1 MISRHSKSDADTT
14 SNSMPRIVLRPSF
27 RKDLDGLKRSARKQ
41 YERASEVLLELQRDV
56 DPSVPRRAESRLPN
70 CVKYELQ
77 DGYRLVLQ
85 KSDGSEDVL
94 IALAIGKHDHVD
106 SFLDGH
112 KGWLFDPRKGQ
123 LRELRLA
130 TIDES
135 AVEIVP
141 SAGLVAEAVAVD
153 EPIPPLFH
161 SFSDEMLE
169 RLGVPP
175 DLFASL
181 RSLADPNGIDCMSVL
196 QRLADV
202 APQASDL
209 LLSYATGDRSTRV
222 AVEGAARGEMTFLG
236 QIGVEQESA
245 VEASSEEFL
254 VFNDP
259 LELQHVL
266 ERGTLEQWQLF
277 LHPDQRGLVER
288 DFNGP
293 ARLRG
298 ISGSGKTVVAL
309 HRARRIAQSLWPM
322 GQKVLFTTY
331 DKGLAAAA
339 SRLLD
344 RLCGPERAAIDVT
357 HLHGWCLDY
366 ISFCGLSR
374 PRFST
379 DESRKIRE
387 ATVAALP
394 PAHAAALVGV
404 PPEYL
409 GSEIE
414 FLMGRFLHE
423 ETSQYLNTDRSGR
436 GRPLSQA
443 QRESV
448 LLLYQSYH
456 RRLFDAGFVEPAEFV
471 RLALRRRIAG
481 DPPESNYGAV
491 IVDEVQ
497 DISEI
502 GLRLLHSI
510 VGNKSNGLL
519 LVGDATQRIFT
530 RGFSLR
536 GLGIDIAGRGIV
548 LRKNYRNTRQIL
560 EAAFPLVA
568 SEWDA
573 DLTTSGVNPAD
584 LRPEYS
590 VREGHRPIVVR
601 CPDEKAEGRFL
612 ATEIAALLRYKH
624 YSPGDICILAR
635 NRHYRHLALT
645 ALQQAG
651 IPVYEF
657 TRGPTGDVTADEDAV
672 RVSTL
677 HGAKG
682 HEFGAVFIAGAVEH
696 VLPHSSAV
704 ESEAI
709 GTEAALFYVGIT
721 RARDIVYV
729 SHSERADGPRRLV
742 RSSFIDRIKAH
753 CDFALFNR

>member
-1 MISRHSKSDADTT
+1 MISVHSKSDADVLSTA
-14 SNSMPRIVLRPSF
+14 MPRIVLRPSF

-56 DPSVPRRAESRLPN
+56 EPSVPRRAESRLPN

-77 DGYRLVLQ
+77 DGYRIVLQ
-85 KSDGSEDVL
+85 KADGSEEVL

-106 SFLDGH
+106 SFLEGH
-112 KGWLFDPRKGQ
+112 KGWVFDPQKGQ

-135 AVEIVP
+135 SVEIVP
-141 SAGLVAEAVAVD
+141 SAGLVDEAARVE
-153 EPIPPLFH
+153 EPISPLYGA
-161 SFSDEMLE
+161 FSDEMLE
-169 RLGVPP
+169 HLGVPK
-175 DLFASL
+175 DLVASL
-181 RSLADPNGIDCMSVL
+181 RTLADPNGIDCMSVL
-196 QRLADV
+196 QHLADV
-202 APQASDL
+202 APQASDML
-209 LLSYATGDRSTRV
+209 LAFATGDCSTRL
-222 AVEGAARGEMTFLG
+222 AVEGMARGELTFLG
-236 QIGVEQESA
+236 QLSLDQESA
-245 VEASSEEFL
+245 VESSSEEFL

-259 LELQHVL
+259 LHLQHVL

-277 LHPDQRGLVER
+277 LHPDQRNLVER

-309 HRARRIAQSLWPM
+309 HRARRLARLLLPT

-344 RLCGPERAAIDVT
+344 RLCGPERAAIEVN

-366 ISFCGLSR
+366 ITFCGLPR
-374 PRFST
+374 PKFST
-379 DESRKIRE
+379 DESRTIRE
-387 ATVAALP
+387 AALAALP
-394 PAHAAALVGV
+394 PAHAAALVGI

-409 GSEIE
+409 GNEME

-456 RRLFDAGFVEPAEFV
+456 RRLFEAGFVEPAEFV
-471 RLALRRRIAG
+471 RLALRRRLAG
-481 DPPESNYGAV
+481 DLPESNYGAV

-510 VGNKSNGLL
+510 VGNSSNGLL

-573 DLTTSGVNPAD
+573 DLTTTGVNPAD

-601 CPDEKAEGRFL
+601 CPDEKAEARFL
-612 ATEIAALLRYKH
+612 AMEIAALLRYMH
-624 YSPGDICILAR
+624 YAPGDICVLAR

-657 TRGPTGDVTADEDAV
+657 TRGPTGDVTADQDAV

-682 HEFGAVFIAGAVEH
+682 HEFGAVFIVGVVEH
-696 VLPHSSAV
+696 VLPHRSAV
-704 ESEAI
+704 DNDAI

-729 SHSERADGPRRLV
+729 SHSERADGTRRLV
-742 RSSFIDRIKAH
+742 RSSFIERIKAS
-753 CDFALFNR
+753 CDFATFNR

>member
-1 MISRHSKSDADTT
+1 
-14 SNSMPRIVLRPSF
+14 MPRIVLRPSF
-27 RKDLDGLKRSARKQ
+27 SKDLDGLKRSARKQ
-41 YERASEVLLELQRDV
+41 YERASGILLELQRDV
-56 DPSVPRRAESRLPN
+56 EPSVPLRAESRLPN

-85 KSDGSEDVL
+85 RADGSEDIL

-112 KGWLFDPRKGQ
+112 KGWLFDPRTGK

-130 TIDES
+130 TVADS

-141 SAGLVAEAVAVD
+141 SAGLMEESAHVD
-153 EPIPPLFH
+153 DIIPPLFEL
-161 SFSDEMLE
+161 FSDEMFE
-169 RLGVPP
+169 RLLVPRNMY
-175 DLFASL
+175 AEL
-181 RSLADPNGIDCMSVL
+181 RSLTDPNGIDCMSVL
-196 QRLADV
+196 QRVADV
-202 APQASDL
+202 APYASDL
-209 LLSYATGDRSTRV
+209 LLSYATGDRTTRT
-222 AVEGAARGEMTFLG
+222 AVEGTARGELTYKEQLS
-236 QIGVEQESA
+236 VEQESA
-245 VEASSEEFL
+245 VSASSDEFL
-254 VFNDP
+254 VFSDP

-277 LHPDQRGLVER
+277 LHPDQRHLVDRE
-288 DFNGP
+288 FNGP

-309 HRARRIAQSLWPM
+309 HRARRLAQSLWPT
-322 GQKVLFTTY
+322 GEKVLFTTY

-344 RLCGPERAAIDVT
+344 RLCGAERAAIEVT

-374 PRFST
+374 PRFSPE
-379 DESRKIRE
+379 ESKRIRE
-387 ATVAALP
+387 VSVAALP
-394 PAHAAALVGV
+394 PAHAAALVGI

-409 GSEIE
+409 GGEIE

-423 ETSQYLNTDRSGR
+423 ETSQYLTTDRGGR

-456 RRLFDAGFVEPAEFV
+456 RRLFDAGLVEPAEFV
-471 RLALRRRIAG
+471 RIALRRRLAG
-481 DPPESNYGAV
+481 DAPEGNYGAI

-510 VGNKSNGLL
+510 VGNSSNGLL

-530 RGFSLR
+530 RGYSLR
-536 GLGIDIAGRGIV
+536 GLGIDIGGRGIV

-601 CPDEKAEGRFL
+601 CSDETAEGRFL
-612 ATEIAALLRYKH
+612 AAEIAALLRYKH
-624 YSPGDICILAR
+624 YSARDICVLAR
-635 NRHYRHLALT
+635 NRHYRQLALS
-645 ALQQAG
+645 ALQNAG

-657 TRGPTGDVTADEDAV
+657 QRGPTGDVTADEDAV
-672 RVSTL
+672 RVSSL

-682 HEFGAVFIAGAVEH
+682 HEFGAVFIIGAVEH

-704 ESEAI
+704 ESDALS
-709 GTEAALFYVGIT
+709 TEAALFYVGIT

-729 SHSERADGPRRLV
+729 SHSERTAGTRRLV
-742 RSSFIDRIKAH
+742 RSSFVDRIKAH